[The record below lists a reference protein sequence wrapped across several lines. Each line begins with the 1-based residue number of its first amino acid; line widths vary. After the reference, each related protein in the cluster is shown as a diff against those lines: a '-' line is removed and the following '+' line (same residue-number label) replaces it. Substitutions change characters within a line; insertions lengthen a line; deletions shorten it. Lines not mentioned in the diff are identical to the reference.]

1 MWRFGIEST
10 VSQRGEFADVQ
21 MEDLHME
28 HFRRI
33 DGRWVNQK
41 DGSEKFHLV
50 DTMDGYR
57 LTVTTEG
64 KHYEY
69 DKTGRLMMVAD
80 IHDNRTTLA
89 YTGNLLTQMTFSSG
103 TWIRFFYEN
112 GRLSHL
118 EDNTGRRVSYHYEGN
133 FLTSVRLPN
142 GGTMYYSYTPE
153 GYLTRLT
160 DLNGKCFST
169 NYYDRRGR
177 VIRQELE
184 GGEEYVAFY
193 DDANRQNTFLT
204 TSTGENVIYTYDQNK
219 KITEILHPDGT
230 KETRVYDAAGNRVEE
245 NDRYGR
251 TTKRTYGQHGELLSE
266 TDPAG
271 LMRQYTYNEAGQV
284 IHYKENTGRELI
296 NTYDEKNNLSSTSV
310 RLDANTWRKTEY
322 KHDHRGRL
330 LQVIHADQSVERY
343 SYKTEFGTPTSYT
356 AADGA
361 TTYYRYDPKGSLI
374 AVEDAF
380 GTVWY
385 GKNHMGHI
393 TSIRDEEG
401 NVTRYYYDNMAN
413 ITKYIRPNGYN
424 PKTDDGKGIE
434 YRYDAWTHLSKMVS
448 PEREVTRYE
457 NDYLGNRLREIRPNE
472 AGKETPAA
480 YVYNY
485 DKEKHLLCV
494 TAPDGGVT
502 YTERDLYGNVLQ
514 SMTPEEYRSFQKDE
528 EENTGKGILLRKTK
542 KPGYH
547 YQYDCMNRLVKVTD
561 TDGVVEAAFV
571 YDRAGFLVK
580 EMNAADY
587 LSADTDE
594 ERTGTYYTYD
604 YEGNV
609 CSIRK
614 ALRKEENGRVCY
626 SLVTFGYDVMGR
638 CIFQK
643 RYLDEQDRHSA
654 KGRVNRISYA
664 YDRGGRLC
672 RVTDSTGAVS
682 EYTYNSRGQ
691 RTVVRNKIRE
701 DVWQETGYTYS
712 PCGNIIKVAVSADE
726 NGCGRKYAFT
736 TYTYDGNGNITGI
749 QLPSG
754 DEIHRE
760 YDLCDRITAEHYREK
775 NGGIDN
781 RITYHYDKNGN
792 LTEVRYQDGYTIT
805 MCYDVMDRLVSRTEG
820 RGTTRMTYDLDG
832 KLISQI
838 NPNELQARG
847 DAAKGFRYYYDSK
860 GRNTGI
866 LSPED
871 QMVYKAVYDRAGNPV
886 VEGNGDGT
894 VEIAYDLAGRRTEIT
909 SSGKVL
915 QRYQYDAMG
924 NLTGLTDGNGNETAY
939 ATDLWGRVETVTLAD
954 GTMEHYSYDHAGNVC
969 AATDGNGNTVRYVY
983 NRANQLAER
992 HDAAGSI
999 EKFTYDI
1006 LGRLQGHCDRDGRQ
1020 VHYAYNML
1028 GSLTEISSGREHMAD
1043 YSYDAMGRLSSAL
1056 GGGMRYDYR
1065 YYEGGLLKE
1074 KRASGRILTS
1084 YTYDAEGNKVSQ
1096 KDLTG
1101 KETGY
1106 RYDFSGRLT
1115 AVTDMGQCNP
1125 DRLHFADADASGR
1138 ILAEYVYSAS
1148 GNPVVKKIGGNITS
1162 TYAYDELLNIKALK
1176 TETEKQTL
1184 ADNHYFYDGNGNQ
1197 IRREGLEGTTGYAY
1211 DGRNRLTE
1219 ISYPSALGGYTE
1231 KLGYDAAGNRIRR
1244 ETEQEITTY
1253 RYDNCN
1259 RLQEL
1264 HREYKNTETS
1274 TAQPQIIRYT
1284 YDRQGNMLSEG
1295 EKKYSY
1301 DSFGRMV
1308 RAEVPVESPSTREF
1322 QVQINRYDGE
1332 GLRHEMEENGRLI
1345 KFLYN
1350 EDREVVAEE
1359 TGNGTITRYIRGLGI
1374 ISSDSEEAKTYYHYV
1389 SDEQGS
1395 ITHILSED
1403 AEILNHYR
1411 YDAFGNIIQK
1421 TEKVENRFC
1430 YNGEMLDP
1438 VTQQYYLRA
1447 RFYNPVI
1454 GRFTQEDTY
1463 YGDGLNL
1470 YQYCQ
1475 ANPVGYVDPSG
1486 HNICPTQLSLY
1497 KKYKEFFAKKMPK
1510 AEAKKKAYEYM
1521 RKKMGL
1527 TADNPFTE
1535 TSKGGTK
1542 SAYNDSGVGKSK
1554 NPWKSYESG
1563 GSIVYGELDSLGRT
1577 TGIEATITPDM
1588 IGTGSTAK
1596 PSIKPAGFGG
1606 QAQGHARG
1614 HLLGNQLGG
1623 AGNDPRNLVTIYQ
1636 NPVNHPVMSS
1646 IERSVRKTVEGGQ
1659 IVNYK
1664 VTPIYQGN
1672 NLIPSG
1678 ITIQAQGNGGL
1689 NIFQTILNRK

>member
-1 MWRFGIEST
+1 MLLAAISSPEKLEDAKTKVESGKEKYRSAAEDNNSLYLAEGGMSKQEQSDAAGEEEFDRFKEDFKKNLKETADSLLFKNIRKSAGETQYVSDSDENEENLQDTSEDAAYDSGVVTIYGLNEITFCVKDSNIIINTNISISAKNFGWMGYEKGQHDIVEETYQDWWSTGLDALQLGLDICGFIPGIGTFFDLANAAISLARGDYCGAAMSAIAAIPGLGDACAAAKMGVKAYKAAKATKTLTKGEKAIRVAKVIYNGVRFTDSGIGVVNDMKEIGPRVDFKIENANDAAALVSIVRQLVGMTGNAKNMYSAGKAVKTGQEYVLPSEKKKSKSKESGKKSNSEENKASSKKPHIEGKEQSNKKSTGEGGDSSENPPRKNNGDNHPACDADATHDPINLATGSLMAEYVDLGVEDTLGLYSLKRYYESAYRNTGGILGDMWRFGIEST

-112 GRLSHL
+112 GRLAHL

-133 FLTSVRLPN
+133 FLTSVCLPN

-514 SMTPEEYRSFQKDE
+514 SMTPEEYRSFKKDE

-614 ALRKEENGRVCY
+614 TLRKEENGRVCY

-792 LTEVRYQDGYTIT
+792 LTEVRYQNDYTIT
-805 MCYDVMDRLVSRTEG
+805 
-820 RGTTRMTYDLDG
+820 
-832 KLISQI
+832 
-838 NPNELQARG
+838 
-847 DAAKGFRYYYDSK
+847 
-860 GRNTGI
+860 
-866 LSPED
+866 
-871 QMVYKAVYDRAGNPV
+871 
-886 VEGNGDGT
+886 
-894 VEIAYDLAGRRTEIT
+894 
-909 SSGKVL
+909 
-915 QRYQYDAMG
+915 
-924 NLTGLTDGNGNETAY
+924 
-939 ATDLWGRVETVTLAD
+939 
-954 GTMEHYSYDHAGNVC
+954 
-969 AATDGNGNTVRYVY
+969 
-983 NRANQLAER
+983 
-992 HDAAGSI
+992 
-999 EKFTYDI
+999 
-1006 LGRLQGHCDRDGRQ
+1006 
-1020 VHYAYNML
+1020 
-1028 GSLTEISSGREHMAD
+1028 
-1043 YSYDAMGRLSSAL
+1043 
-1056 GGGMRYDYR
+1056 MRYDYR

-1125 DRLHFADADASGR
+1125 DRLHFADAYASGR

-1162 TYAYDELLNIKALK
+1162 TYGYDELLNIKALK

-1184 ADNHYFYDGNGNQ
+1184 ADNHYFYDGNSNQ
-1197 IRREGLEGTTGYAY
+1197 IRKEGLEGTTGYVY
-1211 DGRNRLTE
+1211 DGRNRQWNNHK
-1219 ISYPSALGGYTE
+1219 IYPW
-1231 KLGYDAAGNRIRR
+1231 
-1244 ETEQEITTY
+1244 
-1253 RYDNCN
+1253 
-1259 RLQEL
+1259 
-1264 HREYKNTETS
+1264 
-1274 TAQPQIIRYT
+1274 
-1284 YDRQGNMLSEG
+1284 
-1295 EKKYSY
+1295 
-1301 DSFGRMV
+1301 
-1308 RAEVPVESPSTREF
+1308 
-1322 QVQINRYDGE
+1322 
-1332 GLRHEMEENGRLI
+1332 
-1345 KFLYN
+1345 
-1350 EDREVVAEE
+1350 
-1359 TGNGTITRYIRGLGI
+1359 TGNHQFRQRGG
-1374 ISSDSEEAKTYYHYV
+1374 
-1389 SDEQGS
+1389 
-1395 ITHILSED
+1395 
-1403 AEILNHYR
+1403 
-1411 YDAFGNIIQK
+1411 
-1421 TEKVENRFC
+1421 EN
-1430 YNGEMLDP
+1430 L
-1438 VTQQYYLRA
+1438 
-1447 RFYNPVI
+1447 
-1454 GRFTQEDTY
+1454 
-1463 YGDGLNL
+1463 
-1470 YQYCQ
+1470 
-1475 ANPVGYVDPSG
+1475 
-1486 HNICPTQLSLY
+1486 LSLC
-1497 KKYKEFFAKKMPK
+1497 
-1510 AEAKKKAYEYM
+1510 
-1521 RKKMGL
+1521 
-1527 TADNPFTE
+1527 
-1535 TSKGGTK
+1535 
-1542 SAYNDSGVGKSK
+1542 
-1554 NPWKSYESG
+1554 
-1563 GSIVYGELDSLGRT
+1563 I
-1577 TGIEATITPDM
+1577 
-1588 IGTGSTAK
+1588 
-1596 PSIKPAGFGG
+1596 
-1606 QAQGHARG
+1606 
-1614 HLLGNQLGG
+1614 
-1623 AGNDPRNLVTIYQ
+1623 
-1636 NPVNHPVMSS
+1636 
-1646 IERSVRKTVEGGQ
+1646 
-1659 IVNYK
+1659 
-1664 VTPIYQGN
+1664 
-1672 NLIPSG
+1672 
-1678 ITIQAQGNGGL
+1678 
-1689 NIFQTILNRK
+1689 

>member
-1 MWRFGIEST
+1 MFKNIRKSAGETQYVSDSDENEENLQDTSEDAAYDSGVVTIYGLNEITFCVKDSNIIINTNISISAKNFGWMGYEKGQHDIVEETYQDWWSTGLDALQLGLDICGFIPGIGTFFDLANAAISLARGDYCGAAMSAIAAIPGLGDACAAAKMGVKAYKAAKATKTLTKGEKAIRVAKVIYNGVRFTDSGIGVVNDMKEIGPRVDFKIENANDAAALVSIVRQLVGMTGNAKNMYSAGKAVKTGQEYVLPSEKKKSKSKESGKKSNSEENKASSKKPHIEGKEQSNKKSTGEGGDSSEPPPRKNNGDNHPACDADATHDPINLATGSLMAEYVDLGVEDTLGLYSLKRYYESAYRNTGGILGDMWRFGIEST

-112 GRLSHL
+112 GRLAHL

-133 FLTSVRLPN
+133 FLTSVCLPN

-204 TSTGENVIYTYDQNK
+204 TSTGENVTYTYDQNK

-514 SMTPEEYRSFQKDE
+514 SMTPEEYRSFKKDE

-594 ERTGTYYTYD
+594 ERAGTYYTYD

-614 ALRKEENGRVCY
+614 TLRKEENGRVCY

-643 RYLDEQDRHSA
+643 RYLDEQDRYSA

-682 EYTYNSRGQ
+682 EYTYNSRAQ
-691 RTVVRNKIRE
+691 RTVVRNNIRE
-701 DVWQETGYTYS
+701 DVWQ
-712 PCGNIIKVAVSADE
+712 V
-726 NGCGRKYAFT
+726 
-736 TYTYDGNGNITGI
+736 
-749 QLPSG
+749 
-754 DEIHRE
+754 
-760 YDLCDRITAEHYREK
+760 
-775 NGGIDN
+775 
-781 RITYHYDKNGN
+781 
-792 LTEVRYQDGYTIT
+792 
-805 MCYDVMDRLVSRTEG
+805 
-820 RGTTRMTYDLDG
+820 
-832 KLISQI
+832 
-838 NPNELQARG
+838 
-847 DAAKGFRYYYDSK
+847 
-860 GRNTGI
+860 
-866 LSPED
+866 
-871 QMVYKAVYDRAGNPV
+871 
-886 VEGNGDGT
+886 
-894 VEIAYDLAGRRTEIT
+894 
-909 SSGKVL
+909 
-915 QRYQYDAMG
+915 
-924 NLTGLTDGNGNETAY
+924 
-939 ATDLWGRVETVTLAD
+939 
-954 GTMEHYSYDHAGNVC
+954 
-969 AATDGNGNTVRYVY
+969 
-983 NRANQLAER
+983 
-992 HDAAGSI
+992 
-999 EKFTYDI
+999 
-1006 LGRLQGHCDRDGRQ
+1006 
-1020 VHYAYNML
+1020 
-1028 GSLTEISSGREHMAD
+1028 
-1043 YSYDAMGRLSSAL
+1043 
-1056 GGGMRYDYR
+1056 
-1065 YYEGGLLKE
+1065 
-1074 KRASGRILTS
+1074 
-1084 YTYDAEGNKVSQ
+1084 
-1096 KDLTG
+1096 
-1101 KETGY
+1101 
-1106 RYDFSGRLT
+1106 
-1115 AVTDMGQCNP
+1115 
-1125 DRLHFADADASGR
+1125 
-1138 ILAEYVYSAS
+1138 
-1148 GNPVVKKIGGNITS
+1148 
-1162 TYAYDELLNIKALK
+1162 ALK
-1176 TETEKQTL
+1176 Q
-1184 ADNHYFYDGNGNQ
+1184 
-1197 IRREGLEGTTGYAY
+1197 
-1211 DGRNRLTE
+1211 
-1219 ISYPSALGGYTE
+1219 
-1231 KLGYDAAGNRIRR
+1231 
-1244 ETEQEITTY
+1244 
-1253 RYDNCN
+1253 
-1259 RLQEL
+1259 
-1264 HREYKNTETS
+1264 
-1274 TAQPQIIRYT
+1274 
-1284 YDRQGNMLSEG
+1284 
-1295 EKKYSY
+1295 
-1301 DSFGRMV
+1301 
-1308 RAEVPVESPSTREF
+1308 
-1322 QVQINRYDGE
+1322 
-1332 GLRHEMEENGRLI
+1332 
-1345 KFLYN
+1345 
-1350 EDREVVAEE
+1350 
-1359 TGNGTITRYIRGLGI
+1359 
-1374 ISSDSEEAKTYYHYV
+1374 
-1389 SDEQGS
+1389 
-1395 ITHILSED
+1395 HI
-1403 AEILNHYR
+1403 
-1411 YDAFGNIIQK
+1411 
-1421 TEKVENRFC
+1421 
-1430 YNGEMLDP
+1430 
-1438 VTQQYYLRA
+1438 
-1447 RFYNPVI
+1447 
-1454 GRFTQEDTY
+1454 
-1463 YGDGLNL
+1463 
-1470 YQYCQ
+1470 
-1475 ANPVGYVDPSG
+1475 
-1486 HNICPTQLSLY
+1486 
-1497 KKYKEFFAKKMPK
+1497 
-1510 AEAKKKAYEYM
+1510 
-1521 RKKMGL
+1521 
-1527 TADNPFTE
+1527 
-1535 TSKGGTK
+1535 
-1542 SAYNDSGVGKSK
+1542 
-1554 NPWKSYESG
+1554 
-1563 GSIVYGELDSLGRT
+1563 
-1577 TGIEATITPDM
+1577 
-1588 IGTGSTAK
+1588 
-1596 PSIKPAGFGG
+1596 
-1606 QAQGHARG
+1606 
-1614 HLLGNQLGG
+1614 
-1623 AGNDPRNLVTIYQ
+1623 
-1636 NPVNHPVMSS
+1636 
-1646 IERSVRKTVEGGQ
+1646 
-1659 IVNYK
+1659 
-1664 VTPIYQGN
+1664 
-1672 NLIPSG
+1672 
-1678 ITIQAQGNGGL
+1678 
-1689 NIFQTILNRK
+1689 